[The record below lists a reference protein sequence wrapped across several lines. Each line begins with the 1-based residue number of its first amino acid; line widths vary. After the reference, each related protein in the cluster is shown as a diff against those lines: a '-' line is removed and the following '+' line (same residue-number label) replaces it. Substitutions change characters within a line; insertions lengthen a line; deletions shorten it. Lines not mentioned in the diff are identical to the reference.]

1 MQSGVR
7 AQSIRI
13 GKMGNQSPV
22 GYVSKKQTMT
32 RRCPACSGVMR
43 RGVMNETVTFQGH
56 SLTYEQPGWHCEV
69 CDEGVLEGEDN
80 AFHDAALH
88 EVMAR
93 AKGSP
98 ISPLTIR
105 AAREAVGLSQR
116 EAGRVFGGGP
126 TAFYKYET
134 AKAVPSDGMANLLHL
149 ALERPDLFR
158 KSPRGTTPTPSV
170 SDITLI
176 RRASLNDT
184 LGNIIRRVY
193 PEGPGKENLS

>member
-1 MQSGVR
+1 MSSEQL
-7 AQSIRI
+7 
-13 GKMGNQSPV
+13 
-22 GYVSKKQTMT
+22 T
-32 RRCPACSGVMR
+32 RRCPACGGEMSRAVI
-43 RGVMNETVTFQGH
+43 NETVSFQDH
-56 SLTYEQPGWHCEV
+56 SLTYEQPGWHCEA
-69 CDEGVLEGEDN
+69 CGEGVLEGSDN

-105 AAREAVGLSQR
+105 AARKAAGLSQR

-134 AKAVPSDGMANLLHL
+134 AKAVPSEGMANLLRL

-158 KSPRGTTPTPSV
+158 KPPRGTIPTPTAT
-170 SDITLI
+170 DIALI
-176 RRASLNDT
+176 RRASLNDA
-184 LGNIIRRVY
+184 LNAIIRRVY
-193 PEGPGKENLS
+193 PETAANDA

>member
-1 MQSGVR
+1 MVT
-7 AQSIRI
+7 
-13 GKMGNQSPV
+13 
-22 GYVSKKQTMT
+22 KQMT
-32 RRCPACSGVMR
+32 RRCPACGGMMR
-43 RGVMNETVTFQGH
+43 RKVMNETVSFQDH
-56 SLTYEQPGWHCEV
+56 SLSYEQPGWRCEA
-69 CDEGVLEGEDN
+69 CDEGVLEGPDN

-134 AKAVPSDGMANLLHL
+134 AKAVPSEGMANLLRL
-149 ALERPDLFR
+149 ALERPELFR
-158 KSPRGTTPTPSV
+158 KPARGAIPTPTAT
-170 SDITLI
+170 DIALI
-176 RRASLNDT
+176 RRASLNDA
-184 LGNIIRRVY
+184 LNAIIRRVY
-193 PEGPGKENLS
+193 PEGANSDV

>member
-1 MQSGVR
+1 
-7 AQSIRI
+7 
-13 GKMGNQSPV
+13 
-22 GYVSKKQTMT
+22 
-32 RRCPACSGVMR
+32 MR
-43 RGVMNETVTFQGH
+43 RGVANETVTFRGH
-56 SLTYEQPGWHCEV
+56 SLTYEQPGWHCDA
-69 CDEGVLEGEDN
+69 CDEGVLDGEDN

-134 AKAVPSDGMANLLHL
+134 AKAVPSDGMANLLRL

-158 KSPRGTTPTPSV
+158 KRQRGMIAAPHT
-170 SDITLI
+170 SDIALI
-176 RRASLNDT
+176 RRASLDDA
-184 LGNIIRRVY
+184 LSNIIRRVY
-193 PEGPGKENLS
+193 PEEASDDLSKTV